1 MIKQFSRKMKVN
13 KLRKKIQSLQ
23 TEAMHYQRN
32 GNLRMLGFITSEIQ
46 KLENKLMDLEDDED

>member
-1 MIKQFSRKMKVN
+1 MIKQFLRKMKIN

-23 TEAMHYQRN
+23 TEAMYYQRN
-32 GNLRMLGFITSEIQ
+32 GNLRMLGFIMSEIQ

>member
-1 MIKQFSRKMKVN
+1 MIKQFLRKMKVN
-13 KLRKKIQSLQ
+13 KLRKKIQSLK

>member
-1 MIKQFSRKMKVN
+1 MIKQFLRKMKVN

-32 GNLRMLGFITSEIQ
+32 GNLRQFANITAQITE
-46 KLENKLMDLEDDED
+46 LEEQINE

>member
-1 MIKQFSRKMKVN
+1 MIKQFLRKMKAN

-32 GNLRMLGFITSEIQ
+32 GNLRMLGFITSDIQ

>member
-1 MIKQFSRKMKVN
+1 MIKNFLKRMKVN

-46 KLENKLMDLEDDED
+46 KLENKLMELEDDED

>member
-1 MIKQFSRKMKVN
+1 MIKQFLRKMKVN

-32 GNLRMLGFITSEIQ
+32 ANLRMLGFITSEIQ

>member
-1 MIKQFSRKMKVN
+1 MIKEFLRKMKTN

-46 KLENKLMDLEDDED
+46 KLENKLLDLEDDED

>member
-1 MIKQFSRKMKVN
+1 MIKEFFKKMKTN

-46 KLENKLMDLEDDED
+46 KLENKLLDLEDDED